1 MNTRHLGI
9 ILWLPLHYYIVYWL
23 VCNDI
28 YNMESWT
35 GNNYEMDRDE
45 NII

>member
-9 ILWLPLHYYIVYWL
+9 ILWLPLHYYIVNWL
-23 VCNDI
+23 VCNGI
-28 YNMESWT
+28 YNMESWA
-35 GNNYEMDRDE
+35 GDNYEMDRDE